1 MVAVTRELAA
11 FVAGLR
17 YESLPA
23 NVQERTR
30 FLILDLVGNMLRG
43 RHEAESTP
51 PRLAAARALGLTGG
65 SAAVFGDSQ
74 RYTPAGAALINGA
87 MAHSLDF
94 DDTHAAGTLH
104 PGAPVIPA
112 SLAAA
117 EMTGADGKTVMA
129 AIVAG
134 YETTCRLALAL
145 PGGDHYDRGY
155 HPTATCGAFGAADAA
170 GRVFGLTAAQME
182 DAFGI
187 ALECRK
193 FCNASDDFGVDLFNG
208 LCAID
213 DEISFRIH

>member
-51 PRLAAARALGLTGG
+51 PLLAAARALGLTGG

-104 PGAPVIPA
+104 PGAPV
-112 SLAAA
+112 AAHP
-117 EMTGADGKTVMA
+117 ECPPFIVDHADYVGSTSGILNFAKTMGGDTL
-129 AIVAG
+129 IVAPAFIAEPRHIEEITG
-134 YETTCRLALAL
+134 KIREALV
-145 PGGDHYDRGY
+145 
-155 HPTATCGAFGAADAA
+155 AA
-170 GRVFGLTAAQME
+170 G
-182 DAFGI
+182 
-187 ALECRK
+187 
-193 FCNASDDFGVDLFNG
+193 
-208 LCAID
+208 
-213 DEISFRIH
+213 